1 MALTPT
7 GSNLTIQN
15 LMVALG
21 YSASAAST
29 TGSGNVSLGDV
40 VKRFCGTDESTPLHS
55 TGSGI
60 GLGHWGFDRM
70 ESPTINAIE
79 GVTGTTGYAYAQEGD
94 TGLIWARVNN
104 CGNFWTASGYSKE
117 TIGGNGSYWTW
128 VENTTGYGA
137 DDGDINMDLTGNYTS
152 SFSAPDDGDDDGTDT
167 FQAQYRCA
175 DLYNVDS
182 ENYDTLVSK
191 TFQIFESG
199 NDSGTGD
206 GGDGGPGAG
215 CLALGTEVLMA
226 DGSWKLIENI
236 AINDEIKSV
245 NFDDLPDGDRFGQYE
260 MWYGHVDDRFNP
272 MYLTHSTIV
281 SNKIDYF
288 YDHLKFTDETDSVL
302 EVTETHP
309 FLVYTMSGSGAEYI
323 NSHHIRFKRAKD
335 ITTDDKFVTADR
347 TYVGIKSIENV
358 IEEEQFAVFNAEN
371 VDTGIIKIGNNKF
384 IVHNGKGD

>member
-21 YSASAAST
+21 YSASANAT

-60 GLGHWGFDRM
+60 GLGHWGFYKM
-70 ESPTINAIE
+70 ESPTINAIG

-94 TGLIWARVNN
+94 TGNIWARVRN

-128 VENTTGYGA
+128 FENTTGYGA

-152 SFSAPDDGDDDGTDT
+152 SFSAPDDGEDDGHDT

-191 TFQIFESG
+191 TFQIFDSG
-199 NDSGTGD
+199 NDSGT

-215 CLALGTEVLMA
+215 GGCL
-226 DGSWKLIENI
+226 
-236 AINDEIKSV
+236 
-245 NFDDLPDGDRFGQYE
+245 R
-260 MWYGHVDDRFNP
+260 
-272 MYLTHSTIV
+272 
-281 SNKIDYF
+281 
-288 YDHLKFTDETDSVL
+288 
-302 EVTETHP
+302 
-309 FLVYTMSGSGAEYI
+309 
-323 NSHHIRFKRAKD
+323 
-335 ITTDDKFVTADR
+335 
-347 TYVGIKSIENV
+347 
-358 IEEEQFAVFNAEN
+358 
-371 VDTGIIKIGNNKF
+371 
-384 IVHNGKGD
+384 